1 MKAVDLVNYADVI
14 VVGGGSAGC
23 AMAARLAEAG
33 VPTLLVEAGKSDVSL
48 RSYVPA
54 LTVAVV
60 NNPEFDRSIE
70 AEPDESLGGR
80 KYLWPAARRLGGGS
94 AINGMIYVR
103 GHKHDYDSW
112 AANGAI
118 GWSFEDVVPFF
129 RRMEN
134 VETGGNAYRGS
145 SGPIRVSQ
153 NRVAYPVIDAFV
165 DAADSLGIKRNPD
178 QNGAQSGEGAWFAET
193 TQMNGLRCSSARGYL
208 RGNLDRA
215 RLRVLTEAD
224 VLKVEIE
231 NGRATGV
238 RVLHGGTEHVLRA
251 RSGVVVSAGTLNSPK
266 LLMLSGVGPADELA
280 AHGIPCHA
288 DSPEVGANLQEH
300 VGTHVILATRTRSI
314 NSDTRGLAAIG
325 QGLDFLL
332 RRRGAL
338 TTSMCHANAFA
349 RTNASEIV
357 PDVQV
362 SLTAMA
368 YSFGEN
374 GRALLLKRPAVSV
387 TICLARPDGRGRVTL
402 RSSDPSDPPLVRHRL
417 LGSDADVE
425 RIARGVEIAR
435 EIAAQE
441 PLAAMIEGEIAPA
454 AQVTGAALRQH
465 VRTTAIPLYHP
476 VGTCR
481 MGSDPASVVDPDLAV
496 RGVSGLWVADAS
508 VMPTL
513 PVGNTNSTA
522 MMIGDKGATHVL
534 KAIRNF

>member
-1 MKAVDLVNYADVI
+1 MKAENFVDYADVI
-14 VVGGGSAGC
+14 VIGGGSAGC

-33 VPTLLVEAGKSDVSL
+33 VPTLLLEAGKSDVSL

-103 GHKHDYDSW
+103 GHRHDYDSW
-112 AANGAI
+112 ANAGAT

-134 VETGGNAYRGS
+134 VETGGNAYRGDD
-145 SGPIRVSQ
+145 GPIRVSQ
-153 NRVAYPVIDAFV
+153 NRVSYPVIDAFV
-165 DAADSLGIKRNPD
+165 DAANAIGIQRNPD
-178 QNGAQSGEGAWFAET
+178 QNGARSGEGVFYSEA
-193 TQMNGLRCSSARGYL
+193 TQHMGLRCSSARGYL
-208 RGNLDRA
+208 RGKLDRA
-215 RLRVLTEAD
+215 RLRVLTETD
-224 VLKVEIE
+224 VLKVVIE
-231 NGRATGV
+231 HGHATGV
-238 RVLHGGTEHVLRA
+238 LVRHDGTERVLRA
-251 RSGVVVSAGTLNSPK
+251 RAGVVVSAGTLNSPK
-266 LLMLSGVGPADELA
+266 LLMLSGVGPAHDLA
-280 AHGIPCHA
+280 ALGIPCLA

-300 VGTHVILATRTRSI
+300 VGTHVIFATRTRSI

-349 RTNASEIV
+349 CTTGDDPV

-368 YSFGEN
+368 YEFGEN

-387 TICLARPDGRGRVTL
+387 TICLARPEGRGRVTL
-402 RSSDPSDPPLVRHRL
+402 RSADAADPPMVRHRL

-435 EIAAQE
+435 EIAAAE
-441 PLAAMIEGEIAPA
+441 PMAAMIESEIAPGSTA
-454 AQVTGAALRQH
+454 TGKALRDH

-481 MGSDPASVVDPDLAV
+481 MGSDPGSVVDPDLAV

-508 VMPTL
+508 IMPSL
-513 PVGNTNSTA
+513 PVGNTNATA
-522 MMIGDKGATHVL
+522 IMIGDKGATHVL